1 MKNYP
6 LFILFISLFFISTTY
21 VVAQDAN
28 TNTVDNSISITP
40 VSNIL
45 LLGDSISA
53 SYGMKPTQGWVHLLN
68 QKLAQQKQA
77 YTIIN
82 ASVSGETTSGGL
94 SRLAGILANEKV
106 DHLLI
111 ELGGN
116 DGLRGYS
123 PKLIK
128 NNLLQM
134 VELAQDKNITVSMI
148 KIKITPNYGPRY
160 NKMFE
165 QVFEDVAKER
175 NITLLPFFMEVVATD
190 PELMQADGIHPN
202 AQAQP
207 IISEYVE
214 QQIKQ
219 IMTMEP

>member
-6 LFILFISLFFISTTY
+6 LYILFISLFFITTTN
-21 VVAQDAN
+21 VTAQDKQ

-68 QKLAQQKQA
+68 SKLNEQNQP

-94 SRLAGILANEKV
+94 SRLAGILSNTKV

-134 VELAQDKNITVSMI
+134 VKIAQDKNIKVSMI

-165 QVFEDVAKER
+165 QVFEDVAKES
-175 NITLLPFFMEVVATD
+175 NITLLPFFMEAVATD
-190 PELMQADGIHPN
+190 KSLMQADGIHPN
-202 AQAQP
+202 VEAQP
-207 IISEYVE
+207 IIADYVE
-214 QQIKQ
+214 LQLNNL
-219 IMTMEP
+219 MTTEP

>member
-1 MKNYP
+1 
-6 LFILFISLFFISTTY
+6 
-21 VVAQDAN
+21 
-28 TNTVDNSISITP
+28 
-40 VSNIL
+40 
-45 LLGDSISA
+45 
-53 SYGMKPTQGWVHLLN
+53 MKPTQGWVHLLN
-68 QKLAQQKQA
+68 QTLEQQQKP

-94 SRLAGILANEKV
+94 SRLTSILANEKV

-123 PKLIK
+123 PKRIK

-134 VELAQDKNITVSMI
+134 IKLAKQRNIDVSMI

-165 QVFEDVAKER
+165 QVFEDVAKET
-175 NITLLPFFMEVVATD
+175 NITLLPFFMEQIAID
-190 PELMQADGIHPN
+190 SNLMQADGIHPN
-202 AQAQP
+202 AKAQP
-207 IISEYVE
+207 IIADFVAKQL
-214 QQIKQ
+214 QQIAQ
-219 IMTMEP
+219 P

>member
-6 LFILFISLFFISTTY
+6 LYLLFISLLFITSTNVT
-21 VVAQDAN
+21 AQGN
-28 TNTVDNSISITP
+28 KTNTIDNSIRITP
-40 VSNIL
+40 TSNIL

-68 QKLAQQKQA
+68 EKLNEQNQP

-94 SRLAGILANEKV
+94 SRLAGILANQDV

-134 VELAQDKNITVSMI
+134 VKLAQDKNIKVSMI
-148 KIKITPNYGPRY
+148 QIKITPNYGPRY

-165 QVFEDVAKER
+165 QVFEDVAKAS
-175 NITLLPFFMEVVATD
+175 NITLLPFFMEAVATD
-190 PELMQADGIHPN
+190 KSLMQADGIHPN
-202 AQAQP
+202 AEAQP
-207 IISEYVE
+207 IIANYVE
-214 QQIKQ
+214 QQLNNL
-219 IMTMEP
+219 MTMEQ

>member
-6 LFILFISLFFISTTY
+6 LFILFISLFIVTAVNAAAAKAS
-21 VVAQDAN
+21 V
-28 TNTVDNSISITP
+28 TP
-40 VSNIL
+40 KTNIL

-68 QKLAQQKQA
+68 QKLAQQNQP

-94 SRLAGILANEKV
+94 SRLAGILNNENI

-128 NNLLQM
+128 HNLLQM
-134 VELAQDKNITVSMI
+134 IKLAKDKNIKVSMI

-165 QVFEDVAKER
+165 QVFEDVASETE
-175 NITLLPFFMEVVATD
+175 ITLLPFFMEEVATNKA
-190 PELMQADGIHPN
+190 LMQADGIHPN
-202 AQAQP
+202 ASAQP
-207 IISEYVE
+207 IIANYVE
-214 QQIKQ
+214 QQLAIL
-219 IMTMEP
+219 MSSEH

>member
-1 MKNYP
+1 
-6 LFILFISLFFISTTY
+6 
-21 VVAQDAN
+21 
-28 TNTVDNSISITP
+28 
-40 VSNIL
+40 
-45 LLGDSISA
+45 
-53 SYGMKPTQGWVHLLN
+53 MKPTQGWVHLLN
-68 QKLAQQKQA
+68 NKLNEQSQP

-94 SRLAGILANEKV
+94 SRLAGVLSNTKV

-134 VELAQDKNITVSMI
+134 VKIAQDKNIKVSMI

-165 QVFEDVAKER
+165 QVFEDVAKKS
-175 NITLLPFFMEVVATD
+175 NITLLPFFMEAVATD
-190 PELMQADGIHPN
+190 KSLMQADGIHPN
-202 AQAQP
+202 AEAQP
-207 IISEYVE
+207 IIADYVE
-214 QQIKQ
+214 LQLNNL
-219 IMTMEP
+219 MTTEP

>member
-6 LFILFISLFFISTTY
+6 LLILFISLFFVTTANAA
-21 VVAQDAN
+21 AQDKK
-28 TNTVDNSISITP
+28 TNTVDNDISINP
-40 VSNIL
+40 VTKIL

-53 SYGMKPTQGWVHLLN
+53 SYGMKPKQGWVHLLN
-68 QKLAQQKQA
+68 QKLIEQQQP

-94 SRLAGILANEKV
+94 SRLSGILANENV

-134 VELAQDKNITVSMI
+134 VQLAQSKNINVSMI

-165 QVFEDVAKER
+165 QVFEDVAKSS
-175 NITLLPFFMEVVATD
+175 NIKLLPFFMEAVAMD
-190 PELMQADGIHPN
+190 KNLMQADGIHPN

-207 IISEYVE
+207 IIADYVE
-214 QQIKQ
+214 QQLKTL
-219 IMTMEP
+219 MTTEH

>member
-1 MKNYP
+1 
-6 LFILFISLFFISTTY
+6 
-21 VVAQDAN
+21 
-28 TNTVDNSISITP
+28 
-40 VSNIL
+40 
-45 LLGDSISA
+45 
-53 SYGMKPTQGWVHLLN
+53 MKPTQGWVHLLN
-68 QKLAQQKQA
+68 QKLAQQNQP

-94 SRLAGILANEKV
+94 SRLAGILNNENI

-128 NNLLQM
+128 HNLLQM
-134 VELAQDKNITVSMI
+134 IKLAKDKNIKVSMI

-165 QVFEDVAKER
+165 QVFEDVASETE
-175 NITLLPFFMEVVATD
+175 ITLLPFFMEEVATNKA
-190 PELMQADGIHPN
+190 LMQADGIHPN
-202 AQAQP
+202 ASAQP
-207 IISEYVE
+207 IIANYVE
-214 QQIKQ
+214 QQLAIL
-219 IMTMEP
+219 MSSEH

>member
-6 LFILFISLFFISTTY
+6 LFILFISLLFITTANAA
-21 VVAQDAN
+21 AQYKHIN
-28 TNTVDNSISITP
+28 TIDNSISITP
-40 VSNIL
+40 ASNIL

-68 QKLAQQKQA
+68 KKLSEQKQP

-94 SRLAGILANEKV
+94 SRLASILANKKV

-116 DGLRGYS
+116 DGLRGYA

-134 VELAQDKNITVSMI
+134 VQLAQNKNIKVSII
-148 KIKITPNYGPRY
+148 KIKITPNYGQRY

-165 QVFEDVAKER
+165 QVFEDVANAS
-175 NITLLPFFMEVVATD
+175 NISLLPFFMEVVATNKA
-190 PELMQADGIHPN
+190 LMQADGIHPN

-207 IISEYVE
+207 IIAEYVE
-214 QQIKQ
+214 QQIKKL
-219 IMTMEP
+219 MTMEP

>member
-6 LFILFISLFFISTTY
+6 LYILFISLFFITTTN
-21 VVAQDAN
+21 VTAQDKQ

-68 QKLAQQKQA
+68 NKLNEQNQP

-94 SRLAGILANEKV
+94 SRLAGVLSNTKV

-134 VELAQDKNITVSMI
+134 VKIAQDKNIKVSMI

-165 QVFEDVAKER
+165 QVFEDVAKES
-175 NITLLPFFMEVVATD
+175 NITLLPFFMEAVATD
-190 PELMQADGIHPN
+190 KSLMQADGIHPN
-202 AQAQP
+202 AEAQP
-207 IISEYVE
+207 IIAVYVE
-214 QQIKQ
+214 SQLNNL
-219 IMTMEP
+219 MTTEP

>member
-1 MKNYP
+1 MNATAEHK
-6 LFILFISLFFISTTY
+6 T
-21 VVAQDAN
+21 
-28 TNTVDNSISITP
+28 TNTIEDHISITS
-40 VSNIL
+40 VRNIL

-68 QKLAQQKQA
+68 ETLIKQKQP

-82 ASVSGETTSGGL
+82 ASVSGETTNGGL
-94 SRLAGILANEKV
+94 SRLAGILAHEKV

-134 VELAQDKNITVSMI
+134 VRLAQEKNITVSMI
-148 KIKITPNYGPRY
+148 QIKITPNYGPRY

-165 QVFEDVAKER
+165 QVFEEVAKES
-175 NITLLPFFMEVVATD
+175 NITLLPFFMEKIAVD
-190 PELMQADGIHPN
+190 KSLMQADGIHPN
-202 AQAQP
+202 AKAQP
-207 IISEYVE
+207 IIADYVE
-214 QQIKQ
+214 QQLNNL
-219 IMTMEP
+219 MTTED

>member
-6 LFILFISLFFISTTY
+6 LYILFISLFFITTTN
-21 VVAQDAN
+21 VTAQDKQ

-68 QKLAQQKQA
+68 SKLNEQNQP

-94 SRLAGILANEKV
+94 SRLAGILSNTKV

-134 VELAQDKNITVSMI
+134 VKIAQDKNIKVSMI

-165 QVFEDVAKER
+165 QVFEDVAKES
-175 NITLLPFFMEVVATD
+175 NITLLPFFMEAVATD
-190 PELMQADGIHPN
+190 KSLMQADGIHPN
-202 AQAQP
+202 AEAQP
-207 IISEYVE
+207 IIADYVE
-214 QQIKQ
+214 LQLNNL
-219 IMTMEP
+219 MTTEP

>member
-6 LFILFISLFFISTTY
+6 LYILFISLFFITTTN
-21 VVAQDAN
+21 VTAQDKQ

-68 QKLAQQKQA
+68 NKLNEQNQP

-94 SRLAGILANEKV
+94 SRLAGILSNTKV

-134 VELAQDKNITVSMI
+134 VKIAQDKNIKVSMI

-165 QVFEDVAKER
+165 QVFEDVAKKS
-175 NITLLPFFMEVVATD
+175 NITLLPFFMEAVATD
-190 PELMQADGIHPN
+190 KSLMQADGIHPN
-202 AQAQP
+202 AEAQP
-207 IISEYVE
+207 IIADYVE
-214 QQIKQ
+214 LQLNNL
-219 IMTMEP
+219 MTTEP

>member
-6 LFILFISLFFISTTY
+6 LFILFISLFFITTASTA
-21 VVAQDAN
+21 AQDKV
-28 TNTVDNSISITP
+28 TNTVDNNIRIKPS
-40 VSNIL
+40 SNIL

-68 QKLAQQKQA
+68 EKLRQQHQA

-94 SRLAGILANEKV
+94 SRLAGILAQEKV

-116 DGLRGYS
+116 DGLRGYA

-134 VELAQDKNITVSMI
+134 VKLAQDKNIKVSMI
-148 KIKITPNYGPRY
+148 KIRITPNYGPRY

-165 QVFEDVAKER
+165 QIFEDVAKER
-175 NITLLPFFMEVVATD
+175 KITLLPFFMEVVAVDKT
-190 PELMQADGIHPN
+190 LMQADGIHPN

-207 IISEYVE
+207 IIADYMA
-214 QQIKQ
+214 KQ
-219 IMTMEP
+219 LQNIMTMEP

>member
-1 MKNYP
+1 
-6 LFILFISLFFISTTY
+6 
-21 VVAQDAN
+21 
-28 TNTVDNSISITP
+28 
-40 VSNIL
+40 
-45 LLGDSISA
+45 
-53 SYGMKPTQGWVHLLN
+53 MKPTQGWVHLLN
-68 QKLAQQKQA
+68 QKLAQQNQP

-94 SRLAGILANEKV
+94 SRLAGILNNENV

-134 VELAQDKNITVSMI
+134 IKLAKDKNIKVSMV
-148 KIKITPNYGPRY
+148 KIKITPNYGLRY

-165 QVFEDVAKER
+165 QVFEDVATETQ
-175 NITLLPFFMEVVATD
+175 IELLPFFMEIVATD
-190 PELMQADGIHPN
+190 KTLMQADGIHPN
-202 AQAQP
+202 ANAQP
-207 IISEYVE
+207 IIADYVE
-214 QQIKQ
+214 QQLATL
-219 IMTMEP
+219 MTTEP

>member
-40 VSNIL
+40 VRNIL

-207 IISEYVE
+207 IISEYVD

>member
-40 VSNIL
+40 VRNIL

>member
-6 LFILFISLFFISTTY
+6 LLILFISSILLLSCDIFAQINSTDEQS
-21 VVAQDAN
+21 VE
-28 TNTVDNSISITP
+28 
-40 VSNIL
+40 SNVEQTTQSIL

-53 SYGMKPTQGWVHLLN
+53 AYGMKPTQGWVHLLN
-68 QKLAQQKQA
+68 KKLTQQKQP

-94 SRLAGILANEKV
+94 SRLANLLANEKF
-106 DHLLI
+106 DHLII

-134 VELAQDKNITVSMI
+134 IALAKDKNIPVSLI

-165 QVFEDVAKER
+165 QVFDDVARESK
-175 NITLLPFFMEVVATD
+175 IILHPFFMEEIAVDST
-190 PELMQADGIHPN
+190 LMQADGIHPN
-202 AQAQP
+202 QEAQP
-207 IISEYVE
+207 IIASFVGEQLVE
-214 QQIKQ
+214 LMAQ
-219 IMTMEP
+219 

>member
-28 TNTVDNSISITP
+28 TNTVDNNISITP
-40 VSNIL
+40 VRNIL